1 MTITEK
7 TVYVVEWSE
16 YKNTYVMGVFSTRAN
31 AESFL
36 VEFAQKHDICED
48 EMREAHILD
57 LTLDERLMDYIHE

>member
-16 YKNTYVMGVFSTRAN
+16 YKNSFVMGAFSTRAN

-36 VEFAQKHDICED
+36 AEFAQKNDLCEF
-48 EMREAHILD
+48 EMREAYIIEI
-57 LTLDERLMDYIHE
+57 TLDERRLGSPHD